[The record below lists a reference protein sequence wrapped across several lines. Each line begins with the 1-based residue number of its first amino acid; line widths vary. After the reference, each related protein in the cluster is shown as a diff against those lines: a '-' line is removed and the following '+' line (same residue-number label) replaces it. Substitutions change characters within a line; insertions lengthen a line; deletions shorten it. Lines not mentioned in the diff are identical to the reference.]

1 MNNSGMAIMGMG
13 EAEGPDRAIDA
24 VQKALDSPLLN
35 DCDLTTAKG
44 VLVNITSSKEDGG
57 LTMAELSQIMEQ
69 VRSYTGGVFNK
80 FKRGVV
86 YDPNIGKKISVTIVA
101 TGFEINSLPQIDM
114 PDETLEGDTW
124 VINDPGN
131 NEPEEKDVAPVT
143 TEKQVYIK
151 PEGKPALILEPTDD
165 ISQLERVPA
174 YIRRNKKL
182 SGIIAE
188 N

>member
-1 MNNSGMAIMGMG
+1 
-13 EAEGPDRAIDA
+13 
-24 VQKALDSPLLN
+24 LN

-101 TGFEINSLPQIDM
+101 TGFEINSLPHVEM
-114 PDETLEGDTW
+114 PDETLDEHIWYPPTTEGED
-124 VINDPGN
+124 
-131 NEPEEKDVAPVT
+131 EEVDNKTDASVT

-151 PEGKPALILEPTDD
+151 PEGKPALILEPSDD

-182 SGIIAE
+182 SGITE

>member
-1 MNNSGMAIMGMG
+1 
-13 EAEGPDRAIDA
+13 
-24 VQKALDSPLLN
+24 
-35 DCDLTTAKG
+35 
-44 VLVNITSSKEDGG
+44 
-57 LTMAELSQIMEQ
+57 MAELSQIMDQ
-69 VRSYTGGVFNK
+69 VRSFTGGSANK

-86 YDPNIGKKISVTIVA
+86 YDPTIGKKISVTIVA
-101 TGFEINSLPQIDM
+101 TGFEISSLPQIDM
-114 PDETLEGDTW
+114 QDDTLEGDTW

-131 NEPEEKDVAPVT
+131 EEPEEETPVATT

-151 PEGKPALILEPTDD
+151 PEGKPALILEPSDD

-182 SGIIAE
+182 SGITE